1 MTEVACEAEEIRLD
15 ELVPALVLL
24 LLLELLVRDVG
35 DVEVEDEE
43 EKAVFAFSAALFLTI
58 LQQDARYRVGKAMG
72 MMIGRRTAIAS
83 EGERSLIFD

>member
-1 MTEVACEAEEIRLD
+1 MTEVACEADEIMLD
-15 ELVPALVLL
+15 ELVPVFVLLLLLL

-58 LQQDARYRVGKAMG
+58 L
-72 MMIGRRTAIAS
+72 
-83 EGERSLIFD
+83 